1 MNFDALYKRTKTG
14 AIQQWLIK
22 TAVLPDK
29 GYCIIKNAGQLG
41 GKLTQHIEDIVEGK
55 QRRNVGQQAEFQAQS
70 DWKKKKDEGYKSLKD
85 LDMEEVQSP
94 DGWVWCIGTRKL
106 VKSDGFPTDLAGALE
121 IALPQFNTDASGN
134 LKPMKAPT
142 KPWKAGKKLT
152 FPHLIE
158 PKMDGLRSLLVVRR
172 EGPDMVAEFLSS
184 GGHPYPAV
192 SHLIEEFLEK
202 YTGTDPIIIDGELYC
217 HGMTLEEINSAVKS
231 YKESTLNI
239 NFHIFDLPLLDDIQS
254 ARSYA
259 AMHLTAKLG
268 SDKFPVL
275 ERLHIGHEDEIII
288 HHNKWVEQGY
298 EGAMLKDPNGTYQS
312 GQRSSF
318 WTKVKMFD
326 DTEFHVLD
334 MHLGQRDEDLI
345 VTCRCKDGDFD
356 VKMAGSKAIKALQ
369 WENRNNIIN
378 KMDLTVK
385 HFGLSKYGIP
395 NLPTGKAFRE
405 KKH

>member
-1 MNFDALYKRTKTG
+1 METYNLMSESEKVQYLFDK
-14 AIQQWLIK
+14 
-22 TAVLPDK
+22 
-29 GYCIIKNAGQLG
+29 
-41 GKLTQHIEDIVEGK
+41 
-55 QRRNVGQQAEFQAQS
+55 
-70 DWKKKKDEGYKSLKD
+70 
-85 LDMEEVQSP
+85 
-94 DGWVWCIGTRKL
+94 
-106 VKSDGFPTDLAGALE
+106 LE
-121 IALPQFNTDASGN
+121 IEFNTDASGN
-134 LKPMKAPT
+134 LKPQKAPT
-142 KPWKAGKKLT
+142 KPWKAGKKLN

-158 PKMDGLRSLLVVRR
+158 PKMDGLRSLLVVKR

-192 SHLIEEFLEK
+192 QHLVDEFLEK

-239 NFHIFDLPLLDDIQS
+239 NFHIFDLPLLEETQDV
-254 ARSYA
+254 RSYTA
-259 AMHLTAKLG
+259 AQITVKLM
-268 SDKFPVL
+268 SNRFPVL
-275 ERLHIGHEDEIII
+275 ETLHVGHEDEIMI
-288 HHNKWVEQGY
+288 HHDRWVAQGY
-298 EGAMLKDPNGTYQS
+298 EGAMLKDPNGTYQP

-334 MHLGQRDEDLI
+334 MHLGQRDEDLV

-356 VKMAGSKAIKALQ
+356 VKMTGSKAIKALQ